1 MSTIFAFALGA
12 FLGGS
17 FGAVMA
23 AVLVADRDEPR
34 R

>member
-1 MSTIFAFALGA
+1 MSTIFAFALGS
-12 FLGGS
+12 FLGGT

-23 AVLVADRDEPR
+23 AVLVSDREEPR